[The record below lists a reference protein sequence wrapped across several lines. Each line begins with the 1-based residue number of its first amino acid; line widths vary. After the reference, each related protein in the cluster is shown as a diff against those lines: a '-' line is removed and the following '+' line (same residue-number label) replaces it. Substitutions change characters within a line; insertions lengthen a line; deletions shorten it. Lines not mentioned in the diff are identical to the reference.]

1 MPTYLWI
8 KAFHV
13 IFVVTW
19 FAGLFYLP
27 RLFVYHASAD
37 DEPSRER
44 FGIMEKRLFAIMT
57 IGASLATVLG
67 LTLWVLN
74 PILFETGWF
83 RIKLVL
89 LAGLIAYH
97 VHCWKLIGDFR
108 AGKNTRTHKWYRWY
122 NEVPTLFL
130 IAIVVLAIVKPH

>member
-1 MPTYLWI
+1 MGYLWI

-27 RLFVYHASAD
+27 RLFVYHASASD
-37 DEPSRER
+37 QASLER
-44 FGIMEKRLFAIMT
+44 FGVMEYRLFAIMT

-67 LTLWVLN
+67 LTLWVIN
-74 PILFETGWF
+74 PALLATGWF
-83 RIKLVL
+83 KLKLAL

-97 VHCWKLIGDFR
+97 LYCWKLIGDFR
-108 AGKNTRTHKWYRWY
+108 AGRNTRSDKWYRWY
-122 NEVPTLFL
+122 NEVPTIFL
-130 IAIVVLAIVKPH
+130 VAIVLLAIVKPF